1 MSGCSSVLKWLI
13 STSPVTGGVISLLLV
28 SEILFFQFFLG
39 PWRRFLGGSAG
50 KESAWDMGDL
60 GLFPGLGRFPGE
72 GKGYPLHSSGLE
84 NSMDYSPWGCNL
96 SDMTEWLS
104 LLKKYLENWVPL
116 QYPAKE
122 SCRSLTYDLLGN
134 QSQSVFAP
142 CWNSVLC
149 YFEHRWNGLS
159 VCEACEKWDWWKAS
173 RYPSL
178 PHTHSEAC
186 SYWVESYAES
196 SPYDNHFFFFSFCL
210 PKIMVEFL

>member
-1 MSGCSSVLKWLI
+1 MSGCSSRLKWLI

-50 KESAWDMGDL
+50 KESAWDMEDL

-84 NSMDYSPWGCNL
+84 NSMDYSPWGCKL

-122 SCRSLTYDLLGN
+122 SCRSLTYALLGN
-134 QSQSVFAP
+134 QAQSVFAP
-142 CWNSVLC
+142 CWSSVLC
-149 YFEHRWNGLS
+149 VTLSTGEMDCLCVRHVRSETDERPADTHPFPTHTQKLVVTEWN
-159 VCEACEKWDWWKAS
+159 
-173 RYPSL
+173 RMQ
-178 PHTHSEAC
+178 
-186 SYWVESYAES
+186 
-196 SPYDNHFFFFSFCL
+196 SPAPMRIIFFFFLFA
-210 PKIMVEFL
+210 